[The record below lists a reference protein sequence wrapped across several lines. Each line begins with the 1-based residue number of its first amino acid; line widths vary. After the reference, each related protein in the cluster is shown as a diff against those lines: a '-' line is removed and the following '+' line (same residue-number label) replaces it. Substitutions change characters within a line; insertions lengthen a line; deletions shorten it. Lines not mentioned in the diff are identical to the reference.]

1 MVAEPVRPKEKYHDK
16 TIPLQNDDFTVYAIF
31 SS

>member
-1 MVAEPVRPKEKYHDK
+1 MVVEPVRPEEKYHDK
-16 TIPLQNDDFTVYAIF
+16 TIPLLDGFTVYAIF